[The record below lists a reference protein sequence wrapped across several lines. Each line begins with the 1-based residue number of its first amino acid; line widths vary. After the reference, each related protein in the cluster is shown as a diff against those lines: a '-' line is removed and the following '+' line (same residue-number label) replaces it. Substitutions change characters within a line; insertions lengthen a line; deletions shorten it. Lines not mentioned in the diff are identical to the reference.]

1 MKTWMDEQMDAVLDV
16 KKTQKNTLMV
26 QSFFFFTFY
35 NVLVPAG
42 KLLPC
47 I

>member
-16 KKTQKNTLMV
+16 KKTKNTLMV
-26 QSFFFFTFY
+26 QYFFFTFY

>member
-16 KKTQKNTLMV
+16 KKNQNTLMV
-26 QSFFFFTFY
+26 QSFFFTFY

>member
-16 KKTQKNTLMV
+16 KKKKKNTLMV
-26 QSFFFFTFY
+26 QSFFFTFY

>member
-16 KKTQKNTLMV
+16 KKNKKHLDGTV
-26 QSFFFFTFY
+26 FFFLTFY

>member
-16 KKTQKNTLMV
+16 KKKQNTLMV
-26 QSFFFFTFY
+26 QSFFLTFY